1 MGIIFS
7 QVGAAGGCGF
17 FEVGHFFQTPLSF
30 SANRKNVN
38 FGKMK
43 NDKSVFSD
51 IS

>member
-1 MGIIFS
+1 MDFFFNRLGP
-7 QVGAAGGCGF
+7 AGEGGF
-17 FEVGHFFQTPLSF
+17 FEVGHFFQPPLSF

-38 FGKMK
+38 FEKMK